1 MVTQRTE
8 TVVLLL
14 TRELERTKTL
24 RNWLDAA
31 HFTTITAVP
40 GDVGVARAEAEQPD
54 AIVLYVTGPGP
65 EALALC
71 EELRDA
77 APTHLTPL
85 LLWSEQP
92 FTHEERLVALQA
104 EIREPQF
111 RLEFRFVGAE
121 GFARR
126 DALAKPIPALEWT
139 GDGDL
144 HRICHH
150 R

>member
-65 EALALC
+65 EAQARCLC
-71 EELRDA
+71 R
-77 APTHLTPL
+77 
-85 LLWSEQP
+85 
-92 FTHEERLVALQA
+92 RVAGLSGGQA
-104 EIREPQF
+104 EVLPYDARPACSA
-111 RLEFRFVGAE
+111 RGCAAAGARSRSNSDR
-121 GFARR
+121 GGRR
-126 DALAKPIPALEWT
+126 I
-139 GDGDL
+139 
-144 HRICHH
+144 
-150 R
+150 